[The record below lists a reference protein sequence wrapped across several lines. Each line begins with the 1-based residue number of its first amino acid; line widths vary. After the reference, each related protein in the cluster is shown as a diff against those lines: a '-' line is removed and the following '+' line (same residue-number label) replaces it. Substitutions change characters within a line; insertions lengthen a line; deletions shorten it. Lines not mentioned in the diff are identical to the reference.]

1 VTGILRRVREHPA
14 ADGGA
19 IAIIVAILAPVLLV
33 FAALAVDVARWYV
46 EAEKVQKA
54 ADAAALAGVPFLP
67 QDVTSGRI
75 RAQQIAAING
85 YTGSASGPVRVDAVQ
100 EPGRPSQMR
109 VTISSTI
116 PNTFG
121 RVAGLDFTTVTRT
134 AVADYNG
141 PAPMGSPCNAFG
153 NEPRPGVTSA
163 TNPITVLPTP
173 PVNADCTSSPDFWA
187 NIQGPTTDKVQG
199 DRYMTRSCSSGVDGC
214 TGGTNTE
221 FRPEGYFFVVRVTD
235 TTTGPI
241 TIQLYDPAW
250 IFTGANCSQI
260 ANNLPVNN
268 INPFSPGTDSSQ
280 RYDNTNNDYCTGD
293 YAPGSS
299 TPTRTDT
306 SFALRDGTDDSFN
319 PLTSPVVPGCIAQY
333 RGVTSVPTQAQLRQ
347 GNASYNANL
356 AAVFHNWVPLCTI
369 ASPKKGDY
377 YLQVRTNVAMP
388 GGMTASQ
395 IVATGNN
402 TVVSQTGD
410 NTSVTGNGSNAFGIR
425 AVSSNGRAIS
435 VAGYERMPIFANAT
449 NQSSTFNLIRVLPGA
464 AGKVVKFS
472 FYDAADGAANPGTIQ
487 VQRPTDATGSITA
500 TSSLQGCRGEGV
512 VTGNLTACGVTVR
525 SSTNNGKIQ
534 TMYVPVPADYDCNYS
549 STGGCWFRL
558 NVTFPGSTVTDITT
572 WSASIEGDPVRIV
585 E

>member
-1 VTGILRRVREHPA
+1 VTGILQRVRDHES
-14 ADGGA
+14 ADAGA
-19 IAIIVAILAPVLLV
+19 IALIVALMAPVLLV

-46 EAEKVQKA
+46 EAERVQKV
-54 ADAAALAGVPFLP
+54 ADAAALAGVPYLP
-67 QDVTSGRI
+67 QDLTSGI
-75 RAQQIAAING
+75 ARAQEIAGRNG
-85 YTGSASGPVRVDAVQ
+85 YPNSSPSVVVVAEQGA
-100 EPGRPSQMR
+100 RPSQMR
-109 VTISSTI
+109 VTVSSTI
-116 PNTFG
+116 PNSFG
-121 RVAGLDFTTVTRT
+121 RVAGLDFTTVSRT

-153 NEPRPGVTSA
+153 NEPRPGVASG

-173 PVNADCTSSPDFWA
+173 PVNEACTSSPDFWA

-214 TGGTNTE
+214 SGGRNTE
-221 FRPEGYFFVVRVTD
+221 FRPEGYFFVVRVANN
-235 TTTGPI
+235 TTGPI

-260 ANNLPVNN
+260 DNSLPRNN
-268 INPFSPGTDSSQ
+268 INPFSPGSDSFD

-293 YAPGSS
+293 YAPGAS

-333 RGVTSVPTQAQLRQ
+333 RGVTTVPTQAQLRQ
-347 GNASYNANL
+347 GNASYNPNL

-369 ASPKKGDY
+369 ASPRAGDY

-388 GGMTASQ
+388 GGMTANQ
-395 IVATGNN
+395 ILATGNN
-402 TVVSQTGD
+402 AVVTQTGD
-410 NTSVTGNGSNAFGIR
+410 NTAVTGNGSNAFGIR
-425 AVSSNGRAIS
+425 AVSSNGSAIS
-435 VAGYERMPIFANAT
+435 VAGYERLPMFANAT

-487 VQRPTDATGSITA
+487 VQRPTDATGSIAA
-500 TSSLQGCRGEGV
+500 TSTLQGCRGEGV
-512 VTGNLTACGVTVR
+512 VNSTNLAGCSVTVR
-525 SSTNNGKIQ
+525 NSTNNGKIQ
-534 TMYVPVPADYDCNYS
+534 TIYVPVPSDYNCNFS

-558 NVTFPGSTVTDITT
+558 NVTFPGSSVTDITT
-572 WSASIEGDPVRIV
+572 WTASIEGDPVRLV